1 MKVPQHPNIALA
13 IEALEKGNSDGA
25 WHLLRAVP
33 KQTEVAVF
41 DQQDKRLK
49 VKLGSQ
55 YGSDLNGH
63 WFFLQPADE
72 FADAALHKH
81 TGAVAPVQPAQPAP
95 VHKDENFTQETAE
108 TRMDTG
114 FAGGAQPAPTVQELD
129 IERWL
134 GHPSYHDGFG
144 RAPDLWSLA
153 QIKAATTAM
162 LSTPPAAQRQWEL
175 PVLVTEAQIDRALAA
190 ACLRNTPESRKD
202 MRRAL
207 EAALNITPGVFR

>member
-41 DQQDKRLK
+41 DQ
-49 VKLGSQ
+49 
-55 YGSDLNGH
+55 YGLPES
-63 WFFLQPADE
+63 
-72 FADAALHKH
+72 
-81 TGAVAPVQPAQPAP
+81 
-95 VHKDENFTQETAE
+95 
-108 TRMDTG
+108 TRYPEMR
-114 FAGGAQPAPTVQELD
+114 APTVQELD

-162 LSTPPAAQRQWEL
+162 LSTQPSAQPAVPLTDVELDVCRQWFNSIKDTNGGYLRPYDYALAEKLHQLMGLRVPDSVKQATPPAAQRQWEL
-175 PVLVTEAQIDRALAA
+175 PVLVSEAQIDRALAA

-207 EAALNITPGVFR
+207 EAALSITPGVS